1 MKTYSVKPA
10 DIKKQWVVVDAADQ
24 TVGRLATEVARVL
37 RGKHKPTFVPHL
49 DTGDFV
55 VVINAEKVKFTGN
68 KMKYKFYHHHTGW
81 IGGIK
86 SISAET
92 MLAKKPERILEHA
105 IRGMLPKGP
114 LGRKV
119 GLNLKVYA
127 GSEHPHAAQKPVAMQ
142 PRLRKSGAL

>member
-1 MKTYSVKPA
+1 MKTYSIKPS

-68 KMKYKFYHHHTGW
+68 KMKDKFYHHHTGW
-81 IGGIK
+81 VGGIK
-86 SISAET
+86 SISAENQ
-92 MLAKKPERILEHA
+92 LAKFPERILEHA
-105 IRGMLPKGP
+105 IKGMLPKGP

-127 GSEHPHAAQKPVAMQ
+127 GSEHPHVAQKPVAMK
-142 PRLRKSGAL
+142 PRLQKSGAR

>member
-1 MKTYSVKPA
+1 MKTYSVKPT
-10 DIKKQWVVVDAADQ
+10 DVKKQWVVVDAAGQ

-49 DTGDFV
+49 DTGDNV

-68 KMKYKFYHHHTGW
+68 KIKDKFYHHHTGY

-86 SISAET
+86 SISAENL
-92 MLAKKPERILEHA
+92 LAKKPERVLELA

-114 LGRKV
+114 LGRKI

-127 GSEHPHAAQKPVAMQ
+127 GSEHPHAAQKPVAMK
-142 PRLRKSGAL
+142 PRLGAR

>member
-1 MKTYSVKPA
+1 MKTYSVKPT
-10 DIKKQWVVVDAADQ
+10 DVKKQWVVVDAAGQ

-49 DTGDFV
+49 DTGDNV

-68 KMKYKFYHHHTGW
+68 KMKDKFYHHHTGYV
-81 IGGIK
+81 GGIK
-86 SISAET
+86 SISAENL
-92 MLAKKPERILEHA
+92 MAKKPERVLEIA

-114 LGRKV
+114 LGRKI

-127 GSEHPHAAQKPVAMQ
+127 GSEHPHAAQKPVAMK
-142 PRLRKSGAL
+142 PRLGAR

>member
-1 MKTYSVKPA
+1 MKTYSVKPS
-10 DIKKQWVVVDAADQ
+10 DVKKQWVVVDAAGQ

-49 DTGDFV
+49 DTGDNV

-68 KMKYKFYHHHTGW
+68 KWKDKFYHHHSGY

-86 SISAET
+86 SIPAET
-92 MLAKKPERILEHA
+92 MLVKHPERILEHA

-119 GLNLKVYA
+119 GKNLKVYA
-127 GSEHPHAAQKPVAMQ
+127 GSEHPHTAQKPVAMQ
-142 PRLRKSGAL
+142 SRLQKSGAQ

>member
-1 MKTYSVKPA
+1 MKTFSAKPHEVERKWYV
-10 DIKKQWVVVDAADQ
+10 IDAKGKVLGQVA
-24 TVGRLATEVARVL
+24 VEAARLL
-37 RGKHKPTFVPHL
+37 RGKHKPIFTNHV

-68 KMKYKFYHHHTGW
+68 KMKDKFYHHHTGW

-142 PRLRKSGAL
+142 PRMPKSGAR

>member
-1 MKTYSVKPA
+1 MKTYSIKPA

-68 KMKYKFYHHHTGW
+68 KMKDKFYHHHTGW
-81 IGGIK
+81 VGGIK
-86 SISAET
+86 SSGVEEGST
-92 MLAKKPERILEHA
+92 MRASYEFQAITLWQRLERNPEL
-105 IRGMLPKGP
+105 
-114 LGRKV
+114 
-119 GLNLKVYA
+119 
-127 GSEHPHAAQKPVAMQ
+127 
-142 PRLRKSGAL
+142 

>member
-1 MKTYSVKPA
+1 MKTYSVKPT
-10 DIKKQWVVVDAADQ
+10 DVKKQWVVVDAAGQ

-49 DTGDFV
+49 DTGDNV

-68 KMKYKFYHHHTGW
+68 KMKDKFYHHHTGY

-86 SISAET
+86 SISAENL
-92 MLAKKPERILEHA
+92 MAKKPERVLEIA

-114 LGRKV
+114 LGRKI

-127 GSEHPHAAQKPVAMQ
+127 GSEHPHAAQKPVAMK
-142 PRLRKSGAL
+142 PRLGAR

>member
-55 VVINAEKVKFTGN
+55 VVINAEKIKFTGN
-68 KMKYKFYHHHTGW
+68 KMKDKFYHHHTGW

-142 PRLRKSGAL
+142 PRMHKSGAR

>member
-1 MKTYSVKPA
+1 MKTYSVKPT
-10 DIKKQWVVVDAADQ
+10 DVKKQWVVVDAAGQ

-49 DTGDFV
+49 DTGDNV

-68 KMKYKFYHHHTGW
+68 KMKDKFYHHHTKY

-86 SISAET
+86 SISAEN
-92 MLAKKPERILEHA
+92 MLAKKPERILELA

-114 LGRKV
+114 LGRKI

-142 PRLRKSGAL
+142 SRLGAR

>member
-68 KMKYKFYHHHTGW
+68 KMKDKFYHHHTGW

-127 GSEHPHAAQKPVAMQ
+127 GSGHPHAAQKPVAMQ
-142 PRLRKSGAL
+142 PRMQKSGAR

>member
-68 KMKYKFYHHHTGW
+68 KMKDKFYHHHTGW

-127 GSEHPHAAQKPVAMQ
+127 GSEHPHVAQKPVAMQ
-142 PRLRKSGAL
+142 PRMPKSGAR

>member
-1 MKTYSVKPA
+1 MKTYSVKPT
-10 DIKKQWVVVDAADQ
+10 DVKKQWVVVDAAHQ

-49 DTGDFV
+49 DTGDCV

-68 KMKYKFYHHHTGW
+68 KMKDKFYHHHTGY

-86 SISAET
+86 SISAEN
-92 MLAKKPERILEHA
+92 MLVKHPERILEHA

-114 LGRKV
+114 LGRSI
-119 GLNLKVYA
+119 GQNLKVYA
-127 GSEHPHAAQKPVAMQ
+127 GSEHPHAAQKPVPMKS
-142 PRLRKSGAL
+142 RLGAR

>member
-1 MKTYSVKPA
+1 MKTYSVKPS

-68 KMKYKFYHHHTGW
+68 KMKDKFYHHHTGW

-92 MLAKKPERILEHA
+92 MLAKKPEGILEHA

-142 PRLRKSGAL
+142 PRMQKSGAR

>member
-1 MKTYSVKPA
+1 MKTYSVKPT
-10 DIKKQWVVVDAADQ
+10 DVKKQWVVVDAADQ

-49 DTGDFV
+49 DTGDCV
-55 VVINAEKVKFTGN
+55 VVINADKVKFTGN
-68 KMKYKFYHHHTGW
+68 KMKDKYYNHHTGY

-86 SISAET
+86 SISAENL
-92 MLAKKPERILEHA
+92 LAKHPERILEHA

-114 LGRKV
+114 LGRKI

-142 PRLRKSGAL
+142 PRLQKSGAR

>member
-68 KMKYKFYHHHTGW
+68 KMKDKFYHHHTGW

-142 PRLRKSGAL
+142 PRMPKSGAR